1 MHTSSI
7 MVTGFGMIYRH
18 AGIIIVTSWNVERT
32 TKLSFSFECLYFNI
46 IWFLSNYQRKRSVKI
61 LPCSIIKNTTS
72 SWQMQNPTMEHCGA
86 LAT

>member
-46 IWFLSNYQRKRSVKI
+46 I
-61 LPCSIIKNTTS
+61 
-72 SWQMQNPTMEHCGA
+72 
-86 LAT
+86 